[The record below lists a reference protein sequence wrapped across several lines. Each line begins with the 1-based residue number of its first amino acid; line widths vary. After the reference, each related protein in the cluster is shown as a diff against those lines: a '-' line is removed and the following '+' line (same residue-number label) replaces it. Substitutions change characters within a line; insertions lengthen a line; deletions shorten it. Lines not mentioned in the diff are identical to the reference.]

1 MTYAEWYSRYLRL
14 YKQKISEKTR
24 ENYTRLHAL
33 AAPII
38 SEKELEAI
46 TPDDIQAALI
56 AAEETAGSRQAQLAY
71 TLLHAVF
78 RRAVRSGH
86 IRQSP
91 VEAVDKPA
99 HEGKQGRAIEGADW
113 QRLAPIISGDVAFA
127 LACFAGLRRGEVLG
141 LRRGDI
147 DLDAGLIRVERQR
160 VRVKGQ
166 LVTAPPKSSAGV
178 RIVPISPEL
187 APILCKAVR
196 NLLPAAYLVPISPE
210 TLGRRWSTAQKAAGI
225 KTPYRIHDLRH
236 TYATRLVLEGINLR
250 VLQYVIGH
258 ADYQLTV
265 STYTHIGATAA
276 KIELSRV
283 YNSLH

>member
-1 MTYAEWYSRYLRL
+1 MTYKQWYQEYLRL
-14 YKQKISEKTR
+14 YKRKLAEKTQ
-24 ENYTRLHAL
+24 ESYTRLNAL
-33 AAPII
+33 ISPII
-38 SEKELEAI
+38 GTKELEAI
-46 TPDDIQAALI
+46 TPDDIQTAI
-56 AAEETAGSRQAQLAY
+56 ISAEETAGCRQAQLVY
-71 TLLHAVF
+71 TLLHATF

-91 VEAVDKPA
+91 VEAVDKPD

-113 QRLAPIISGDVAFA
+113 QLLAPIIRESVAFS

-147 DLDAGLIRVERQR
+147 DLEAGLIRIERQR
-160 VRVKGQ
+160 VRVRGQ

-187 APILCKAVR
+187 APILTKAVR
-196 NLLPAAYLVPISPE
+196 YLLPAAYLVPISPE
-210 TLGRRWSTAQKAAGI
+210 TLGRRWNTAQKAAGI
-225 KTPYRIHDLRH
+225 KAPYRFHDLRH

-265 STYTHIGATAA
+265 STYTHIGAAAA

>member
-24 ENYTRLHAL
+24 ESYTRLHAL

-210 TLGRRWSTAQKAAGI
+210 TLGRRWSTAQKTAGI

>member
-1 MTYAEWYSRYLRL
+1 MTYKQWYQEYLRL
-14 YKQKISEKTR
+14 YKRKLAEKTQ
-24 ENYTRLHAL
+24 ESYTRLNAL
-33 AAPII
+33 I
-38 SEKELEAI
+38 SPFIGTKELEAI
-46 TPDDIQAALI
+46 TPDDIQTAI
-56 AAEETAGSRQAQLAY
+56 ISAEETAGCRQAQLVY
-71 TLLHAVF
+71 TLQHAAF

-91 VEAVDKPA
+91 VEAVDKPD

-113 QRLAPIISGDVAFA
+113 QLLAPIIRESVAFS

-147 DLDAGLIRVERQR
+147 DLEAGLIRIERQR
-160 VRVKGQ
+160 VRVRGQ

-187 APILCKAVR
+187 APILTKAVR
-196 NLLPAAYLVPISPE
+196 YLLPAAYLVPISPE
-210 TLGRRWSTAQKAAGI
+210 TLGRRWSAAQKAAGI
-225 KTPYRIHDLRH
+225 KALYRFHDLRH

-265 STYTHIGATAA
+265 STYTHIGAAAA

>member
-1 MTYAEWYSRYLRL
+1 MTYKQWYQEYLRL
-14 YKQKISEKTR
+14 YKRKLAEKTQ
-24 ENYTRLHAL
+24 ESYTRLDAL
-33 AAPII
+33 ISPII
-38 SEKELEAI
+38 GTKELEAI
-46 TPDDIQAALI
+46 TPDDIQTAI
-56 AAEETAGSRQAQLAY
+56 ISAEETAGCRQAQLVY
-71 TLLHAVF
+71 TLLHAAF

-91 VEAVDKPA
+91 VEAVDKPD

-113 QRLAPIISGDVAFA
+113 QLLAPIIRESVAFS

-147 DLDAGLIRVERQR
+147 DLEAGLIRIERQR
-160 VRVKGQ
+160 VRVRGQ

-187 APILCKAVR
+187 APILTKAVR
-196 NLLPAAYLVPISPE
+196 YLFPAAYLVPISPE
-210 TLGRRWSTAQKAAGI
+210 TLGRQWNTAQKAAGI
-225 KTPYRIHDLRH
+225 KAPYRFHDLRH

-265 STYTHIGATAA
+265 STYTHIGAAAA

>member
-1 MTYAEWYSRYLRL
+1 MTYKQWYQEYLRL
-14 YKQKISEKTR
+14 YKRKLAEKTQ
-24 ENYTRLHAL
+24 ESYTRLNAL
-33 AAPII
+33 ISPII
-38 SEKELEAI
+38 GTKELEAI
-46 TPDDIQAALI
+46 TPDDIQTAI
-56 AAEETAGSRQAQLAY
+56 ISAEKTAGSRQAQLVY
-71 TLLHAVF
+71 TLLHAAF

-91 VEAVDKPA
+91 VEAVDKPD

-113 QRLAPIISGDVAFA
+113 QLLAPIIRESVAFS

-147 DLDAGLIRVERQR
+147 DLEAGLIRIERQR
-160 VRVKGQ
+160 VRVRGQ

-187 APILCKAVR
+187 APILTKAVR
-196 NLLPAAYLVPISPE
+196 CFRPPSRSNLARN
-210 TLGRRWSTAQKAAGI
+210 TGRRWNTAQKRRAS
-225 KTPYRIHDLRH
+225 KRRIASDLRH

-265 STYTHIGATAA
+265 STYTHIGAAAA

>member
-1 MTYAEWYSRYLRL
+1 MPYKQWYQEYLRL
-14 YKQKISEKTR
+14 YKRKLAEKTQ
-24 ENYTRLHAL
+24 ESYTRLNAL
-33 AAPII
+33 ISPII
-38 SEKELEAI
+38 GTKELEAI
-46 TPDDIQAALI
+46 TPDDIQTAI
-56 AAEETAGSRQAQLAY
+56 ISAEETAGCRQAQLVY
-71 TLLHAVF
+71 TLLHAAF

-91 VEAVDKPA
+91 VEAVDKPD

-113 QRLAPIISGDVAFA
+113 QLLAPIIRESVAFS

-147 DLDAGLIRVERQR
+147 DLEAGLIRIERQR
-160 VRVKGQ
+160 VRVRGQ

-187 APILCKAVR
+187 APILTKAVR
-196 NLLPAAYLVPISPE
+196 YLLPAAYLVPISPE
-210 TLGRRWSTAQKAAGI
+210 TLGRQWNTAQKAAGI
-225 KTPYRIHDLRH
+225 NAPYRFHDLRH

-265 STYTHIGATAA
+265 STYTHIGAAAA

>member
-1 MTYAEWYSRYLRL
+1 MTYKQWYQEYLRL
-14 YKQKISEKTR
+14 YKRKLAEKTQ
-24 ENYTRLHAL
+24 ESYTRLNAL
-33 AAPII
+33 ISPII
-38 SEKELEAI
+38 GAKELEAI
-46 TPDDIQAALI
+46 TPDDIQTAI
-56 AAEETAGSRQAQLAY
+56 ISAEETAGCRQAQLVY
-71 TLLHAVF
+71 TLLHAAF

-91 VEAVDKPA
+91 VEAVDKPD

-113 QRLAPIISGDVAFA
+113 QLLAPIIRESVAFA

-147 DLDAGLIRVERQR
+147 DLDAGLIRIERQR
-160 VRVKGQ
+160 VRVGGQ

-187 APILCKAVR
+187 APILTKAVR
-196 NLLPAAYLVPISPE
+196 YLLPAAYLVPISPE
-210 TLGRRWSTAQKAAGI
+210 TLGRRWNTAQKAAGI
-225 KTPYRIHDLRH
+225 KAPYRFHDLRH

-265 STYTHIGATAA
+265 STYTHIGAAAA

>member
-1 MTYAEWYSRYLRL
+1 MTYKQWYQEYLRL
-14 YKQKISEKTR
+14 YKRKLAEKTQ
-24 ENYTRLHAL
+24 ESYTRLNAL
-33 AAPII
+33 ISPII
-38 SEKELEAI
+38 GTKELEAI
-46 TPDDIQAALI
+46 TPDDIQTAI
-56 AAEETAGSRQAQLAY
+56 ISAEETAGCRQAQLVY
-71 TLLHAVF
+71 TLLHAAF

-91 VEAVDKPA
+91 VEAVDKPD

-113 QRLAPIISGDVAFA
+113 QLLAPIIHESVAFS

-147 DLDAGLIRVERQR
+147 DLEAGLIRIERQR
-160 VRVKGQ
+160 VRVRGQ

-187 APILCKAVR
+187 APILTKAVR
-196 NLLPAAYLVPISPE
+196 YLLPAAYLVPISPE
-210 TLGRRWSTAQKAAGI
+210 TLGRQWNTAQKAAGI
-225 KTPYRIHDLRH
+225 KAPYRFHDLRH

-265 STYTHIGATAA
+265 STYTHIGAAAA

>member
-1 MTYAEWYSRYLRL
+1 MTYKQWYQEYLRL
-14 YKQKISEKTR
+14 YKRKLAEKTQ
-24 ENYTRLHAL
+24 ESYTRLNAL
-33 AAPII
+33 ISPII
-38 SEKELEAI
+38 GTKELEAI
-46 TPDDIQAALI
+46 TPDDIQTAI
-56 AAEETAGSRQAQLAY
+56 ISAEETAGCRQAQLVY
-71 TLLHAVF
+71 TLLHAAF

-91 VEAVDKPA
+91 VEAVDKPD
-99 HEGKQGRAIEGADW
+99 HDGKQGRAIEGADW
-113 QRLAPIISGDVAFA
+113 QLLAPIIRESVAFS

-147 DLDAGLIRVERQR
+147 DLEAGLIRIERQR
-160 VRVKGQ
+160 VRVRGQ

-187 APILCKAVR
+187 APILTKAVR
-196 NLLPAAYLVPISPE
+196 YLLPAAYLVPISPE
-210 TLGRRWSTAQKAAGI
+210 TLGRRWNTAQKAAGI
-225 KTPYRIHDLRH
+225 KAPYRFHDLRH

-265 STYTHIGATAA
+265 STYTHIGAAAA

>member
-1 MTYAEWYSRYLRL
+1 MTYKQWYQEYLRL
-14 YKQKISEKTR
+14 YKRKLAEKTQ
-24 ENYTRLHAL
+24 ESYTRLNAL
-33 AAPII
+33 ISPII
-38 SEKELEAI
+38 GTKELEAI
-46 TPDDIQAALI
+46 TPDDIQTAI
-56 AAEETAGSRQAQLAY
+56 ISAEETAGCRQAQLVY
-71 TLLHAVF
+71 TLLHAAF

-91 VEAVDKPA
+91 VEAVDKPD

-113 QRLAPIISGDVAFA
+113 QLLAPIIRESVAFS

-147 DLDAGLIRVERQR
+147 DLEAGLIRIERQR
-160 VRVKGQ
+160 VRVRGQ

-187 APILCKAVR
+187 APILTKAAR
-196 NLLPAAYLVPISPE
+196 YLLPAAYLVPISPE
-210 TLGRRWSTAQKAAGI
+210 TLGRRWNTAQKAAGI
-225 KTPYRIHDLRH
+225 KALYRFHDLRH

-265 STYTHIGATAA
+265 STYTHIGAAAA

>member
-1 MTYAEWYSRYLRL
+1 MRL
-14 YKQKISEKTR
+14 YKRKLAEKTQ
-24 ENYTRLHAL
+24 ESYTRLDAL
-33 AAPII
+33 ISPII
-38 SEKELEAI
+38 GTKELEAI
-46 TPDDIQAALI
+46 TPDDIQTAI
-56 AAEETAGSRQAQLAY
+56 ISAEETAGCRQAQLVY
-71 TLLHAVF
+71 TLLHAAF

-91 VEAVDKPA
+91 VEAVDKPD

-113 QRLAPIISGDVAFA
+113 QLLAPIIRESVAFS

-147 DLDAGLIRVERQR
+147 DLEAGLIRIERQR
-160 VRVKGQ
+160 VRVRGQ

-187 APILCKAVR
+187 APILAKAVR
-196 NLLPAAYLVPISPE
+196 YLLPAAYLVQISPE
-210 TLGRRWSTAQKAAGI
+210 TLGRRWNAAQKAAGI
-225 KTPYRIHDLRH
+225 KAPYRFHDLRH

-265 STYTHIGATAA
+265 STYTHIGAAAA

>member
-1 MTYAEWYSRYLRL
+1 MTYKQWYQEYLRL
-14 YKQKISEKTR
+14 YKRKLAEKTQ
-24 ENYTRLHAL
+24 ESYTRLNAL
-33 AAPII
+33 ISPII
-38 SEKELEAI
+38 GTKELEAI
-46 TPDDIQAALI
+46 TPDDIQTAI
-56 AAEETAGSRQAQLAY
+56 ISAEETAGCRQAQLVY
-71 TLLHAVF
+71 TLLHAAF

-91 VEAVDKPA
+91 VEAVDKPD

-113 QRLAPIISGDVAFA
+113 QLLAPIIRESVAFS

-147 DLDAGLIRVERQR
+147 DLEAGLIRIERQR
-160 VRVKGQ
+160 VRVGGQ

-187 APILCKAVR
+187 APILTKAVR
-196 NLLPAAYLVPISPE
+196 YLLPAAYLVPISPE
-210 TLGRRWSTAQKAAGI
+210 TLGRRWNTAQKAEGI
-225 KTPYRIHDLRH
+225 KALYRFHDLRH

-265 STYTHIGATAA
+265 STYTHIGAAAA

>member
-24 ENYTRLHAL
+24 ESYTRLHAL

-147 DLDAGLIRVERQR
+147 DLEAGLIRVERQR

>member
-1 MTYAEWYSRYLRL
+1 MTYAEWYNQYLKL
-14 YKQKISEKTR
+14 YKRKLGDKTR
-24 ENYTRLHAL
+24 ESYTRLDQL
-33 AAPII
+33 ISPII
-38 SEKELEAI
+38 GAKPLEAI
-46 TPDDIQAALI
+46 TPDDIQAAI
-56 AAEETAGSRQAQLAY
+56 IGAEETAGGRQAQLVY

-91 VEAVDKPA
+91 VEAVDKPE
-99 HEGKQGRAIEGADW
+99 HEGRQGRAIEGADW
-113 QRLAPIISGDVAFA
+113 QRLAAVISGDVAFA
-127 LACFAGLRRGEVLG
+127 LACFSGLRRGEVLG

-160 VRVKGQ
+160 VRVGGQ

-187 APILCKAVR
+187 APILYKAVR

-225 KTPYRIHDLRH
+225 KTPYRFHDLRH

>member
-24 ENYTRLHAL
+24 ESYTRLHAL

-38 SEKELEAI
+38 GEKELEAI

-56 AAEETAGSRQAQLAY
+56 AAEETTGSRQAQLAY

-147 DLDAGLIRVERQR
+147 DLEAGLIRVERQR

-210 TLGRRWSTAQKAAGI
+210 TLGRRWSTAQKTAGI

>member
-1 MTYAEWYSRYLRL
+1 MTYKQWYQEYLRL
-14 YKQKISEKTR
+14 YKRKLAEKTQ
-24 ENYTRLHAL
+24 ESYTRLNAL
-33 AAPII
+33 ISPII
-38 SEKELEAI
+38 GTKELEAI
-46 TPDDIQAALI
+46 TPDDIQTAI
-56 AAEETAGSRQAQLAY
+56 ISAEETAGCRQAQLVY
-71 TLLHAVF
+71 TLLHAAF

-91 VEAVDKPA
+91 VEAVDKPD

-113 QRLAPIISGDVAFA
+113 QLLAPIIRESVAFS

-147 DLDAGLIRVERQR
+147 DLEAGLIRIERQR
-160 VRVKGQ
+160 VRVRGQ

-187 APILCKAVR
+187 APILTKAVR
-196 NLLPAAYLVPISPE
+196 YLLPAAYLVPISPE
-210 TLGRRWSTAQKAAGI
+210 TLGRRWNTAQKAAGI
-225 KTPYRIHDLRH
+225 KALYRFHDLRH

-265 STYTHIGATAA
+265 STYTHIDAAAA

>member
-1 MTYAEWYSRYLRL
+1 MTYKQWYQEYLRL
-14 YKQKISEKTR
+14 YKRKLAEKTQ
-24 ENYTRLHAL
+24 ESYTRLNAL
-33 AAPII
+33 ISPII
-38 SEKELEAI
+38 GTKELEAI
-46 TPDDIQAALI
+46 TPDDIQTAI
-56 AAEETAGSRQAQLAY
+56 ISAEETAGCRQAQLVY
-71 TLLHAVF
+71 TLLHAAF

-91 VEAVDKPA
+91 VEAVDKPD

-113 QRLAPIISGDVAFA
+113 QLLAPIIRESVAFS

-147 DLDAGLIRVERQR
+147 DLEAGLIRIERQR
-160 VRVKGQ
+160 VRVGGQ

-187 APILCKAVR
+187 APILTKAVR
-196 NLLPAAYLVPISPE
+196 YLLPAAYLVPISPE
-210 TLGRRWSTAQKAAGI
+210 TLGRRWNTAQKAAGI
-225 KTPYRIHDLRH
+225 KALYRFHDLRH
-236 TYATRLVLEGINLR
+236 TYATQLVLEGINLR

-265 STYTHIGATAA
+265 STYTHIGAAAA

>member
-1 MTYAEWYSRYLRL
+1 MTYKQWYQEYLRL
-14 YKQKISEKTR
+14 YKRKLAEKTQ
-24 ENYTRLHAL
+24 ESYTRLNAL
-33 AAPII
+33 ISPII
-38 SEKELEAI
+38 GTKELEAI
-46 TPDDIQAALI
+46 TPDDIQTAI
-56 AAEETAGSRQAQLAY
+56 ISAEETAGCRQAQLVY
-71 TLLHAVF
+71 TLLHAAF

-91 VEAVDKPA
+91 VEAVDKPD

-113 QRLAPIISGDVAFA
+113 QLLAPIIHESVAFS

-147 DLDAGLIRVERQR
+147 DLEAGLIRIERQR
-160 VRVKGQ
+160 VRVGGQ

-187 APILCKAVR
+187 APILTKAVR
-196 NLLPAAYLVPISPE
+196 YLLPAAYLVPISPE
-210 TLGRRWSTAQKAAGI
+210 TLGRRWNTAQKAAGI
-225 KTPYRIHDLRH
+225 KALYRFHDLRH

-265 STYTHIGATAA
+265 STYTHIGAAAA

>member
-1 MTYAEWYSRYLRL
+1 MTYKQWYQEYLRL
-14 YKQKISEKTR
+14 YKRKLAEKTQ
-24 ENYTRLHAL
+24 ESYTRLNAL
-33 AAPII
+33 ISPII
-38 SEKELEAI
+38 GTKELEAI
-46 TPDDIQAALI
+46 TPDDIQTAI
-56 AAEETAGSRQAQLAY
+56 ISAEETAGCRQAQLVY
-71 TLLHAVF
+71 TLLHAAF

-91 VEAVDKPA
+91 VEAVDKPD
-99 HEGKQGRAIEGADW
+99 HVGKQGRAIEGADW
-113 QRLAPIISGDVAFA
+113 QLLAPIIRESVAFS

-147 DLDAGLIRVERQR
+147 DLEAGLIRIERQR
-160 VRVKGQ
+160 VRVRGQ

-187 APILCKAVR
+187 APILTKAVR
-196 NLLPAAYLVPISPE
+196 YLLPAAYLVPISPE
-210 TLGRRWSTAQKAAGI
+210 TLGRQWNTAQKAAGI
-225 KTPYRIHDLRH
+225 KAPYRFHDLRH

-265 STYTHIGATAA
+265 STYTHIGAAAA

>member
-1 MTYAEWYSRYLRL
+1 MTYKQWYQEYLRL
-14 YKQKISEKTR
+14 YKRKLAEKTQ
-24 ENYTRLHAL
+24 ESYTRLNAL
-33 AAPII
+33 I
-38 SEKELEAI
+38 SPFIGTKELEAI
-46 TPDDIQAALI
+46 TPDDIQTAI
-56 AAEETAGSRQAQLAY
+56 ISAEETAGCRQAQLVY
-71 TLLHAVF
+71 TLLHAAF

-91 VEAVDKPA
+91 VEAVDKPD

-113 QRLAPIISGDVAFA
+113 QLLAPIIRESVAFS

-147 DLDAGLIRVERQR
+147 DLEAGLIRIERQR
-160 VRVKGQ
+160 VRVGGQ

-187 APILCKAVR
+187 APILTKAVR
-196 NLLPAAYLVPISPE
+196 YLLPAAYLVPISPE
-210 TLGRRWSTAQKAAGI
+210 TLGRRWNTAQKAAGI
-225 KTPYRIHDLRH
+225 KALYRFHDLRH

-265 STYTHIGATAA
+265 STYTHIGAAAA

>member
-1 MTYAEWYSRYLRL
+1 MTYKQWYQEYLRL
-14 YKQKISEKTR
+14 YKRKLAEKTQ
-24 ENYTRLHAL
+24 ESYTRLDAL
-33 AAPII
+33 I
-38 SEKELEAI
+38 SPFIGTKELEAI
-46 TPDDIQAALI
+46 TPDDIQTAI
-56 AAEETAGSRQAQLAY
+56 ISAEETAGCRQAQLVY
-71 TLLHAVF
+71 TLLHAAF

-91 VEAVDKPA
+91 VEAVDKPD

-113 QRLAPIISGDVAFA
+113 QLLAPIIRESVAFS

-147 DLDAGLIRVERQR
+147 DLEAGLIRIERQR
-160 VRVKGQ
+160 VRVGGQ

-187 APILCKAVR
+187 APILTKAVR
-196 NLLPAAYLVPISPE
+196 YLLPAAYLVPISPE
-210 TLGRRWSTAQKAAGI
+210 TLGRRWNTAQKAADI
-225 KTPYRIHDLRH
+225 KALYRFHDLRH

-265 STYTHIGATAA
+265 STYTHIGAAAA

>member
-1 MTYAEWYSRYLRL
+1 MTYKQWYQEYLRL
-14 YKQKISEKTR
+14 YKRKLAEKTQ
-24 ENYTRLHAL
+24 ESYTRLNAL
-33 AAPII
+33 ISPII
-38 SEKELEAI
+38 GTKELEAI
-46 TPDDIQAALI
+46 TPDDIQTAI
-56 AAEETAGSRQAQLAY
+56 ISAEETAGCRQAQLVY
-71 TLLHAVF
+71 TLLHAAF

-91 VEAVDKPA
+91 VEAVDKPD
-99 HEGKQGRAIEGADW
+99 HDGKQGRAIEGADW
-113 QRLAPIISGDVAFA
+113 QLLAPIIHESVAFS

-147 DLDAGLIRVERQR
+147 DLEAGLIRIERQR
-160 VRVKGQ
+160 VRVGGQ

-187 APILCKAVR
+187 APILTKAVR
-196 NLLPAAYLVPISPE
+196 YLLPAAYLVPISPE
-210 TLGRRWSTAQKAAGI
+210 TLGRRWNTAQKAAGI
-225 KTPYRIHDLRH
+225 KALYRFHDLRH

-265 STYTHIGATAA
+265 STYTHIGAAAA

>member
-1 MTYAEWYSRYLRL
+1 MTYKQWYQEYLRL
-14 YKQKISEKTR
+14 YKRKLAEKTQ
-24 ENYTRLHAL
+24 ESYTRLNAL
-33 AAPII
+33 ISPII
-38 SEKELEAI
+38 GTKELEAI
-46 TPDDIQAALI
+46 TPDDIQTAI
-56 AAEETAGSRQAQLAY
+56 ISAEETAGCRQAQLVY
-71 TLLHAVF
+71 TLLHAAF

-91 VEAVDKPA
+91 VEAVDKPD

-113 QRLAPIISGDVAFA
+113 QLLAPIIHESVAFS

-147 DLDAGLIRVERQR
+147 DLEAGLIRIERQR
-160 VRVKGQ
+160 VRVGGQ

-187 APILCKAVR
+187 APILTKAMR
-196 NLLPAAYLVPISPE
+196 YLLPAAYLVPISPE
-210 TLGRRWSTAQKAAGI
+210 TLGRRWNTAQKAAGI
-225 KTPYRIHDLRH
+225 KALYRFHDLRH

-265 STYTHIGATAA
+265 STYTHIGAAAA

>member
-1 MTYAEWYSRYLRL
+1 MTYKQWYQEYLRL
-14 YKQKISEKTR
+14 YKRKLAEKTQ
-24 ENYTRLHAL
+24 ESYTRLNAL
-33 AAPII
+33 ISPII
-38 SEKELEAI
+38 GTKELEAI
-46 TPDDIQAALI
+46 TPDDIQTAI
-56 AAEETAGSRQAQLAY
+56 ISAEETAGCRQAQLVY
-71 TLLHAVF
+71 TLLHAAF

-91 VEAVDKPA
+91 VEAVDKPD

-113 QRLAPIISGDVAFA
+113 QLLAPIIRESVAFS

-147 DLDAGLIRVERQR
+147 DLEAGLIRIERQR
-160 VRVKGQ
+160 VRVRGQ

-187 APILCKAVR
+187 APILTKAAR
-196 NLLPAAYLVPISPE
+196 YLLPAAYLVPISPE
-210 TLGRRWSTAQKAAGI
+210 TLGRQWNTAQKAAGI
-225 KTPYRIHDLRH
+225 KAPYRFHDLRH

-265 STYTHIGATAA
+265 STYTHIGAAAA

>member
-1 MTYAEWYSRYLRL
+1 MTYKQWYQEYLRL
-14 YKQKISEKTR
+14 YKRKLAEKTQ
-24 ENYTRLHAL
+24 ESYTRLNAL
-33 AAPII
+33 ISPII
-38 SEKELEAI
+38 GTKELEAI
-46 TPDDIQAALI
+46 TPDDIQTAI
-56 AAEETAGSRQAQLAY
+56 ISAEETAGCRQAQLVY
-71 TLLHAVF
+71 TLLHAAF

-91 VEAVDKPA
+91 VEAVDKPD

-113 QRLAPIISGDVAFA
+113 QLLAPIIRESVAFS

-147 DLDAGLIRVERQR
+147 DLEAGLIRIERQR
-160 VRVKGQ
+160 VRVRGQ

-187 APILCKAVR
+187 APILTKAVR
-196 NLLPAAYLVPISPE
+196 YLLPAAYLVPISPE
-210 TLGRRWSTAQKAAGI
+210 TLGRQWNTAQKAAGI
-225 KTPYRIHDLRH
+225 KAPYRFHDLRH

-265 STYTHIGATAA
+265 STYTHIGAAAA

>member
-1 MTYAEWYSRYLRL
+1 MVSRIL
-14 YKQKISEKTR
+14 S
-24 ENYTRLHAL
+24 
-33 AAPII
+33 PII
-38 SEKELEAI
+38 GTKELEAI
-46 TPDDIQAALI
+46 TPDDIQTAI
-56 AAEETAGSRQAQLAY
+56 ISAEETAGCRQAQLVY
-71 TLLHAVF
+71 TLLHAAF

-91 VEAVDKPA
+91 VEAVDKPD
-99 HEGKQGRAIEGADW
+99 HEGKQGRAIEGTDW
-113 QRLAPIISGDVAFA
+113 QLLAPIIRESVAFS

-147 DLDAGLIRVERQR
+147 DLEAGLIRIERQR
-160 VRVKGQ
+160 VRVRGQ

-187 APILCKAVR
+187 APILTKAVR
-196 NLLPAAYLVPISPE
+196 YLLPAAYLVPISPE
-210 TLGRRWSTAQKAAGI
+210 TLGRRWNTAQKAAGI
-225 KTPYRIHDLRH
+225 KALYRFHDLRH

-265 STYTHIGATAA
+265 STYTHIGAAAA

>member
-1 MTYAEWYSRYLRL
+1 MTYKQWYQEYLRL
-14 YKQKISEKTR
+14 YKRKLAEKTQ
-24 ENYTRLHAL
+24 ESYTRLNAL
-33 AAPII
+33 ISPII
-38 SEKELEAI
+38 GTKELEAI
-46 TPDDIQAALI
+46 TPDDIQTAI
-56 AAEETAGSRQAQLAY
+56 ISAEETAGCRQAQLVY
-71 TLLHAVF
+71 TLLHAAF

-91 VEAVDKPA
+91 VEAVDKPD

-113 QRLAPIISGDVAFA
+113 QLLAPIIRESVAFS

-147 DLDAGLIRVERQR
+147 DLEAGLIRIERQR
-160 VRVKGQ
+160 VRVRGQ

-187 APILCKAVR
+187 APILIKAVR
-196 NLLPAAYLVPISPE
+196 YLLPAAYLVPISPE
-210 TLGRRWSTAQKAAGI
+210 TLGRRWNTAQKAAGI
-225 KTPYRIHDLRH
+225 KAPYRFHDLRH

-265 STYTHIGATAA
+265 STYTHIGAAAA

>member
-24 ENYTRLHAL
+24 ESYTRLHAL